1 MQMIDSKSLFYT
13 VHYVLKQIELIDN
26 IETWNG
32 TKETIQQIT
41 LDSQTF
47 TLMAVLKRLDNDAFD
62 GVSTSLSIDQQ
73 SLINAAHELV
83 CEEPRPT
90 GHEFFKKDVQQ
101 FSDLKERKFV
111 LSLTLSADEQP
122 LV

>member
-1 MQMIDSKSLFYT
+1 MIDSKSLFYT

-26 IETWNG
+26 IENWNG

>member
-26 IETWNG
+26 IENWNG

-47 TLMAVLKRLDNDAFD
+47 TLMAVLKRLDNDAID

>member
-26 IETWNG
+26 IENWNG

>member
-1 MQMIDSKSLFYT
+1 MQMINSKSLFYT

-26 IETWNG
+26 IENWNG